1 MKAFISFSG
10 GKESIFSLFYA
21 LKQGIKP
28 VVLLTMMNSKGT
40 RTRGHGLCKGL
51 IMAQAQAL
59 GIPVLFANAS
69 WKRYEEVFKRV
80 LRKLKANGAEAG
92 VFGDLYLEEHRQW
105 VERVCGEVDVE
116 PILPLWGRDPE
127 GLLKEFLSLGFK
139 AIIVAI
145 KDPRIPTELLGETL
159 DERLIENLKEV
170 GIDPCGERGEYHTL
184 VVDGPLFSKSL
195 SVKAFK
201 KRRKIKKG
209 ILLDILRFELL
220 EKHTG
225 VSF

>member
-1 MKAFISFSG
+1 MKAFVSFSG
-10 GKESIFSLFYA
+10 GKESVFALFYA
-21 LKQGIKP
+21 LRHGVKP

-40 RTRGHGLCKGL
+40 RTRGHGFNKGL

-59 GIPVLFANAS
+59 GIPALFANAS
-69 WKRYEEVFKRV
+69 WKRYEEVFKMT
-80 LRKLKANGAEAG
+80 LRRLKADGVKVG

-105 VERVCGEVDVE
+105 VEKVCSEVGFE

-139 AIIVAI
+139 AILVAI
-145 KDPRIPTELLGETL
+145 KDPRIPREFLGRTL
-159 DERLIENLKEV
+159 DEGLITNLKEI

-195 SVKAFK
+195 YLKASK
-201 KRRKIKKG
+201 KRKG
-209 ILLDILRFELL
+209 KRGVFLDILEHELL
-220 EKHTG
+220 EKCT
-225 VSF
+225 STYT